1 MGAQLARYWFWISLF
16 LIGVV
21 YFAGV
26 STDAKV
32 FGDVIDRLS
41 KTFTGRDSSGHFAQY
56 PNQPQA

>member
-1 MGAQLARYWFWISLF
+1 MGAQLARYWFLLSVL
-16 LIGVV
+16 LIVVV

-32 FGDVIDRLS
+32 FGDVINKLW
-41 KTFTGRDSSGHFAQY
+41 KTGTGRNDAGNFAAY